1 VALATF
7 FFKEGCMRKL
17 LFVVG
22 IIALVS
28 AFGGCAFL
36 LTEKIDFESLP
47 KAIDVSTTNQY
58 FSESTIQFTGNPD
71 LDFGSSYLFLN
82 KDDGGTWKKVN
93 KVYVRYTK
101 KFLIIGHKN
110 TVDSSDAPGYLLRG
124 AFYIFID
131 NGITNGSGSKGMKK
145 LNNGDSGVTGSFD
158 FLDDAGIQA
167 IGNKKFSVYI
177 KHYRPYRYGEPTG
190 ENFKAYRMI
199 NGIIE
204 KEAVVGSA
212 GGLSWP
218 RYLTN
223 GVTEIQIPWSFI
235 FGNNPEYIPDKIYLE
250 FRIDDGAAG
259 TKFPEADFGTNV
271 TTTNI
276 ISNWLELNIK

>member
-1 VALATF
+1 
-7 FFKEGCMRKL
+7 MRKL

-131 NGITNGSGSKGMKK
+131 NGITNGNGSKGMKC
-145 LNNGDSGVTGSFD
+145 LDTGDSGISGQFDSFD
-158 FLDDAGIQA
+158 NVRTATVGDR
-167 IGNKKFSVYI
+167 KFSVYI

-250 FRIDDGAAG
+250 FRIDDAAFG
-259 TKFPEADFGTNV
+259 DWFKGADFGTNV

>member
-1 VALATF
+1 
-7 FFKEGCMRKL
+7 
-17 LFVVG
+17 
-22 IIALVS
+22 
-28 AFGGCAFL
+28 
-36 LTEKIDFESLP
+36 
-47 KAIDVSTTNQY
+47 
-58 FSESTIQFTGNPD
+58 
-71 LDFGSSYLFLN
+71 
-82 KDDGGTWKKVN
+82 
-93 KVYVRYTK
+93 
-101 KFLIIGHKN
+101 
-110 TVDSSDAPGYLLRG
+110 
-124 AFYIFID
+124 
-131 NGITNGSGSKGMKK
+131 MKK
-145 LNNGDSGVTGSFD
+145 LDDGDSGIAGQFD
-158 FLDDAGIQA
+158 DFDNSKIET
-167 IGNKKFSVYI
+167 IGDRKFSVYI

-199 NGIIE
+199 NGVIE

-259 TKFPEADFGTNV
+259 TRFAEADFGTNV

-276 ISNWLELNIK
+276 ISDWLELNIK

>member
-17 LFVVG
+17 LFIIG
-22 IIALVS
+22 IIMLVG

-58 FSESTIQFTGNPD
+58 FTEAAIKFTGNPD
-71 LDFGSSYLFLN
+71 QDFGNSYLFLN
-82 KDDGGTWKKVN
+82 KSDGGTWKKVN
-93 KVYVRYTK
+93 KVYVAYSR
-101 KFLIIGHKN
+101 KFLFIGHKN
-110 TVDSSDAPGYLLRG
+110 SVDAPDAPDYWLRG

-131 NGITNGSGSKGMKK
+131 NGITNGNGSKGMKK
-145 LNNGDSGVTGSFD
+145 LENGDSGIAGQFD
-158 FLDDAGIQA
+158 QFDDARIATVGDR
-167 IGNKKFSVYI
+167 KFSVFI
-177 KHYRPYRYGEPTG
+177 KHYRPYAQAAPTG
-190 ENFKAYRMI
+190 EDIKIYRMI
-199 NGIIE
+199 NGVVE
-204 KEAVVGSA
+204 KVAMKAGS
-212 GGLSWP
+212 GTLSWP

-235 FGNNPEYIPDKIYLE
+235 FGDNPEYIPDKIYLE
-250 FRIDDGAAG
+250 FRIDDAANG
-259 TKFPEADFGTNV
+259 DWFKEADFGTNV
-271 TTTNI
+271 ATTNI